1 MNDSN
6 NSSTN
11 KEQLSAVTA
20 VSAVT
25 DRPVPAVSVEPTSI
39 QEDLGGAP
47 TEKSSKSEDG
57 SLISQASSKTSSAK
71 QVWSITIFLPSYV
84 PTGDGP

>member
-71 QVWSITIFLPSYV
+71 QVWSITIFLLSYV
-84 PTGDGP
+84 PIGDGP